1 MRFIVSGA
9 RQLERTGEVVIG
21 VTTLVLDLLALLVN
35 SCSLAPWYRRGQAL
49 FFYRS
54 VVEQLY
60 FTAVQAWLLI
70 FLVGGVLGV
79 LAALPLLSFGV
90 TDIGFIATIMK
101 VVLFHEVNPFLIVL
115 IMIGRSGTAITA
127 QIGEMQCN
135 QAVDSLIAMDIEPYR
150 FLVLPRV
157 IGMTLSLLFLVF
169 WGDIGS
175 VIGAGLFLLLAENIS
190 FQAFVLASIDKFV
203 LADLATTAAMIGFY
217 AAIVVAIHCHFGF
230 ISHTR
235 NDIARNLPRAFVSS
249 LVACILIT
257 LVFSLVRN
265 G

>member
-1 MRFIVSGA
+1 
-9 RQLERTGEVVIG
+9 LERIGEVVTGATI
-21 VTTLVLDLLALLVN
+21 LVLDLLALLVN

-54 VVEQLY
+54 VVEQVY
-60 FTAVQAWLLI
+60 FTAVQGWLLI

-90 TDIGFIATIMK
+90 TDIEFIATVMK

-135 QAVDSLIAMDIEPYR
+135 QAVDSLIAMDIEPHR

-175 VIGAGLFLLLAENIS
+175 VFGAGLFLLLAENIS
-190 FQAFVLASIDKFV
+190 LHSFVLVSIHKFA
-203 LADLATTAAMIGFY
+203 LTDLAMTAAMIGFY
-217 AAIVVAIHCHFGF
+217 GAIVVAIHSHFGF